1 MIFVFKNGSLNRVPR
16 QIKNESPIT
25 PQKEDIEM
33 KEVPLNSST
42 NPPHADVDVLWL
54 TTFFALREQIDFFPL
69 ASSESSDDI
78 STAFVLL

>member
-69 ASSESSDDI
+69 ASSESSDDT
-78 STAFVLL
+78 STARVLL

>member
-1 MIFVFKNGSLNRVPR
+1 MIFVFKNGSLNRVPCR
-16 QIKNESPIT
+16 IKNESPT